1 MTRRFSRR
9 WRIFGLLLCLAS
21 VSCGRRGDPI
31 PPGARIYDAPSSL
44 KITGRNG
51 QLVLSWQAPEAP
63 GGGFRYK
70 VLRSAW
76 PPGSPG
82 DAACVKCPGDMEE
95 VADLDVEELRA
106 WGLPETSW
114 IDPQTPDGWTLK
126 YRVLH
131 IDRNG
136 IPSSPS
142 KPAQIVWR
150 DIPSPRVVAA
160 PGDGLA
166 AISVDAAGWPEEL
179 GPAEIRVYGG
189 NDEIIAKAPPG
200 AREASVRNL
209 ENNVEAELAVHL
221 VGKTPE
227 GWEIESRG
235 TSVTATPVDSLGP
248 VPPFDLS
255 VEVSPKG
262 VELYWRLGKSS
273 LPAAIVV
280 LRAEGGGAFEE
291 IKKLSPDARVY
302 LDNTVETG
310 KTYRYSLIAED
321 SGGKQSLPAKDVLI
335 NFKSSSEN
343 TKK

>member
-9 WRIFGLLLCLAS
+9 WRILGLLLCLAS

-31 PPGARIYDAPSSL
+31 PPGARLYDAPSNLRIS
-44 KITGRNG
+44 GRDG
-51 QLVLSWQAPEAP
+51 QLVLSWQASEVP

-76 PPGSPG
+76 PPGFPG
-82 DAACVKCPGDMEE
+82 DDACVKCPGDMEE
-95 VADLDVEELRA
+95 VADLDVEALRA
-106 WGLPETSW
+106 RGLPETSW
-114 IDPQTPDGWTLK
+114 IDPHTPDGWTLK
-126 YRVLH
+126 YRVFH

-136 IPSSPS
+136 ISSSPS
-142 KPAQIVWR
+142 KPAEIVWR
-150 DIPSPRVVAA
+150 DIPSPRALAA
-160 PGDGLA
+160 PGDGFVA
-166 AISVDAAGWPEEL
+166 VSVDAAGWPDEL

-189 NDEIIAKAPPG
+189 HNEIVAKAPPG
-200 AREASVRNL
+200 ALEAAVRNL
-209 ENNVEAELAVHL
+209 ENNVEAKLDVHL

-255 VEVSPKG
+255 ADVSPKG
-262 VELYWRLGKSS
+262 VELFWRLGKSS

-291 IKKLSPDARVY
+291 IKRLSPSVREY

-310 KTYRYSLIAED
+310 KAYRYSLIAED
-321 SGGKQSLPAKDVLI
+321 SAGKQSLPAKDVLI
-335 NFKSSSEN
+335 NVMNSSEN
-343 TKK
+343 TK